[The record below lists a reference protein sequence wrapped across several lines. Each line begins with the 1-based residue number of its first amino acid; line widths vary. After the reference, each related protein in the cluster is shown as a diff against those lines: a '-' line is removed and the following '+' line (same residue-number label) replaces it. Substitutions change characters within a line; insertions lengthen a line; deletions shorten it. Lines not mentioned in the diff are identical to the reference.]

1 MTDQDMKK
9 LSRAELLEL
18 LIALRKERDALETEL
33 LQVKAQLQDKTL
45 CMDEAGSIAEA
56 ALKLN
61 GVFESAQA
69 AAQQYLDNIYTLKE
83 RQTAICNQLE
93 AEARAASEAQK
104 KETFLVLQKME
115 EDTRKKCQE
124 MEADAREKSEA
135 YWQEVSKRLQNFC
148 QEHDVLKELL
158 SSREL
163 K

>member
-69 AAQQYLDNIYTLKE
+69 AAQQYLDKYIQFK
-83 RQTAICNQLE
+83 RTANCHL
-93 AEARAASEAQK
+93 
-104 KETFLVLQKME
+104 
-115 EDTRKKCQE
+115 
-124 MEADAREKSEA
+124 
-135 YWQEVSKRLQNFC
+135 
-148 QEHDVLKELL
+148 
-158 SSREL
+158 
-163 K
+163 

>member
-69 AAQQYLDNIYTLKE
+69 AAQQYLDNIYNFKE

-148 QEHDVLKELL
+148 QEHDVLKEPL